1 MNQIKIGKYI
11 AERRKERG
19 FLQKDIATR
28 LGISE
33 KTVSKWECGNGLPE
47 VIYMEPLCQILGIT
61 VNELLAGETIPILEL
76 MGLIDMSCLELVKQL
91 EFEQLRM
98 RIYKLYDIE
107 IKTMEISE
115 NGAGGLTYIVNADD
129 KKFVVKYPSDN
140 EMNNPDVEIRVCEEL
155 LNKGI
160 PVCRFIPNKQGKM
173 ISRDEN
179 GRRFTVQYFY
189 EGIIYGYNEA
199 PVNLQAQSA
208 YFLAEI
214 HKAMKDI
221 ENIPIGIGADFFTYR
236 KTENMKAAYAD
247 TLQQAIEKND
257 MDIANHIRSNMRI
270 VAAMPDY
277 NFDIRRFSC
286 GNTHGDYM
294 ISQLIWQ
301 DEKIGGII
309 DWTCSCK
316 HPYIWE
322 IVRSYVFMAPEIEQG
337 EINIKS
343 LIEYI
348 SEYLK
353 CGSLNPYD
361 IENAGKLFFYFLAVC
376 NFYAQ
381 YYDSISK
388 NRYIYL
394 QQADMASRLL
404 VWFENHI
411 DELNDKLRE
420 LSMQVTYRKK
430 MANYYDSQG
439 RLSQYPTKRP
449 MRVIALTKITDCF
462 EFERK
467 YTEKEVNAIIKQNI
481 SFSDIELVRRE
492 MFQLKLI
499 GRLRDGSAYWR
510 EQ

>member
-1 MNQIKIGKYI
+1 MNQVKIGKFI

-76 MGLIDMSCLELVKQL
+76 MNLIDRSRLELVKQL

-107 IKTMEISE
+107 IETMEPFE
-115 NGAGGLTYIVNADD
+115 NGAGGLTYLVKADG
-129 KKFVVKYPSDN
+129 KRFVVKYPSEN
-140 EMNNPDVEIRVCEEL
+140 EMNNPDVEIRVCKEL
-155 LNKGI
+155 LDKGI
-160 PVCRFIPNKQGKM
+160 PACRFIPNKQGKM
-173 ISRDEN
+173 ISADED
-179 GRRFTVQYFY
+179 GRRFTVQHFY
-189 EGIIYGYNEA
+189 EGITYDYNEA
-199 PVNLQAQSA
+199 PIHLQAQSA
-208 YFLAEI
+208 ASLAKI
-214 HKAMKDI
+214 HEAMKDI
-221 ENIPIGIGADFFTYR
+221 ENIPVGIGADFFTYR
-236 KTENMKAAYAD
+236 KPENMRDAYAD

-257 MDIANHIRSNMRI
+257 TDIVRNIRSNMRI
-270 VAAMPDY
+270 VDAMPDY
-277 NFDIRRFSC
+277 KFDIERFSC

-301 DEKIGGII
+301 DEKISGII
-309 DWTCSCK
+309 DWTCVCK

-322 IVRSYVFMAPEIEQG
+322 IVRSYVFMAPETGQG
-337 EINIKS
+337 EINTES
-343 LIEYI
+343 LIDYI
-348 SEYLK
+348 SEYMK
-353 CGSLNPYD
+353 YGSLNPYD

-376 NFYAQ
+376 NFYEQ
-381 YYDSISK
+381 YYASISK
-388 NRYIYL
+388 NRSIYL
-394 QQADMASRLL
+394 QQANMASQLL
-404 VWFENHI
+404 VWFEKHI
-411 DELNDKLRE
+411 EELNDKLRE
-420 LSMQVTYRKK
+420 LSMQITYQRK

-439 RLSQYPTKRP
+439 RLTQYPTKRP
-449 MRVIALTKITDCF
+449 MRVMALTKIADCF
-462 EFERK
+462 ELDRK

-481 SFSDIELVRRE
+481 AFSDIELVRRE
-492 MFQLKLI
+492 MFQLKLL